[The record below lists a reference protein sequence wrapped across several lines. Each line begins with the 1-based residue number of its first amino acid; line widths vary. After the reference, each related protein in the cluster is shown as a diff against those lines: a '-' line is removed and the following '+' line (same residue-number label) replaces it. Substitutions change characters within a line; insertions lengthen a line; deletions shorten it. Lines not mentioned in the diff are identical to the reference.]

1 MSYSQKLEDR
11 IDHYLIANEELIKNE
26 RLGWVGW
33 LLNGNMCF
41 GIYGDLLIVRMKP
54 SLGNSLIQKKGID
67 LFKQADETAG
77 TILSVKPGIY
87 ENSEAL
93 HKFIDHSM
101 EYTAT
106 LPPKNEDQWSNH
118 LE

>member
-1 MSYSQKLEDR
+1 MSYNQKLEDR

-41 GIYGDLLIVRMKP
+41 GIYGDRLIVRLSP
-54 SLGNSLIQKKGID
+54 SMGNTAVQKKGID
-67 LFKQADETAG
+67 YFKQADATNG
-77 TILSVKPGIY
+77 VILSVKPGIH
-87 ENSEAL
+87 ENRQVL

-106 LPPKNEDQWSNH
+106 LPAKNEDQWSSH